1 MTELHNVNN
10 LERKQEVIQQ
20 SQWNLQQCKHHK
32 VYEQ

>member
-10 LERKQEVIQQ
+10 LESKQGIIQQ
-20 SQWNLQQCKHHK
+20 SQWNLQQCKHLR